1 VSDPDCILAVSDVIS
16 GYGQMTVLNGT
27 TARIRRSAI
36 TTVIGPNG
44 AGKSTLFKTIFGL
57 LPVRAGR
64 IELDSRDTTNRA
76 PRQMIDAGVCYVP
89 QGRNIFPELSVF
101 HNLELGGVALS
112 DPSRLTARIEA
123 MLERFPVLR
132 EKARAQASTLSGGQ
146 QKLLEVARGLLL
158 DPKLML
164 IDEPSI
170 GLSPILVENVFSI
183 LRDLRARGV
192 TILLI
197 EQNAK
202 QALQI
207 SDYGL
212 VLEQGRTRIEDTAAN
227 ILADPRIA
235 QLFLGGG
242 LQQEIEAAR

>member
-27 TARIRRSAI
+27 TARIRRGAI
-36 TTVIGPNG
+36 TAIIGPNG

-64 IELDSRDTTNRA
+64 IELDGRDTTNRA

-112 DPSRLTARIEA
+112 DPSRLAARIET

-183 LRDLRARGV
+183 LRDLRTRGI

-202 QALQI
+202 HALQI